1 MLRHFGSAAD
11 HGLSTAEARRRLSEY
26 GANELAEARRVSPW
40 GIMAEQFKN
49 VLIIILLVGVALS
62 AVLGHTVEALAI
74 AVIVLFAAVLG
85 FYQEFRAERA
95 IEALRRMAAPTATVL
110 RDGEELS
117 MPAREAVP
125 GDIIILRM
133 GDKIPADGR
142 LIDAVNLKCDEAALT
157 GESMPVEKQ
166 RAALANGALALAD
179 RNNIVY
185 AGTTVTYGRGRAVV
199 VATGMKTEFG
209 KIAQS
214 LESVETSR
222 TPLQQNLD
230 RVGNILARAALAIV
244 VVIAGLGA
252 LRGQPFFWRCLFL
265 ASRSPSRWFPK
276 RCPPWLPYLSP
287 SGCSACRGV
296 MR

>member
-1 MLRHFGSAAD
+1 MANSPAWHQQDMAEVLRHFGSAAD
-11 HGLSTAEARRRLSEY
+11 HGLSTAEARRRLSQY
-26 GANELAEARRVSPW
+26 GANELAESRRVSPW
-40 GIMAEQFKN
+40 GILAEQFKN
-49 VLIIILLVGVALS
+49 VLIIILLVGVTLS

-117 MPAREAVP
+117 VPAREAVP

-133 GDKIPADGR
+133 GDKIPADAR
-142 LIDAVNLKCDEAALT
+142 LIDAMNLKCDEAALT

-166 RAALANGALALAD
+166 TAALANGALAVAD
-179 RNNIVY
+179 RNSMVY
-185 AGTTVTYGRGRAVV
+185 AGTTVSYGRGRAVV

-222 TPLQQNLD
+222 TPLH
-230 RVGNILARAALAIV
+230 
-244 VVIAGLGA
+244 
-252 LRGQPFFWRCLFL
+252 
-265 ASRSPSRWFPK
+265 
-276 RCPPWLPYLSP
+276 LSL